1 MTTRPATTND
11 LNHLRKQTSVYVAI
25 LKEQIEIRAREYG
38 YAWVT
43 PQEHAW
49 LDAHGLLT
57 SDVMVAPAGT
67 LTRRDADSSRR
78 FSVN

>member
-49 LDAHGLLT
+49 LKAHGLLT

-67 LTRRDADSSRR
+67 ISRRDMDAARG